1 MLGSV
6 MGAGNSPPL
15 FTCPNCKALY
25 QVIKFEEGIKTPDTE
40 KRCQVCAG
48 PLVGREGKFV
58 LKYYLLRQAI
68 RRERR
73 KWRGGQSK
81 VS

>member
-1 MLGSV
+1 
-6 MGAGNSPPL
+6 MGATSNSPPL

-25 QVIKFEEGIKTPDTE
+25 QVIKFEAGLKAPDTE
-40 KRCQVCAG
+40 TKCQVCAG
-48 PLVGREGKFV
+48 PLVGREGQFV

-73 KWRGGQSK
+73 KWRRGQSN